1 MQDEQVLTNTAI
13 PDSTTEVETVEN
25 KSTEETPKTYTQEE
39 YDKAIKSAAGKA
51 KNEILKE
58 LGVSSV
64 KDFNILKR
72 NYEDA
77 IKNAEDLSTQNE
89 NLSNRLVLKDL
100 NIRDDVEDDFI
111 SLAKKRITDDKT
123 FNEAAR
129 EVAELYPNMIKEFT
143 ASKNVKIGNEK
154 KDGSKKEST
163 YSEEMLKR
171 YPWLKNNSK
180 I

>member
-1 MQDEQVLTNTAI
+1 MEEQVLQDTAI
-13 PDSTTEVETVEN
+13 QTESTEAVETVEN
-25 KSTEETPKTYTQEE
+25 KSTEETPKTYSQEE
-39 YDKAIKSAAGKA
+39 YDKAVKSAAGKA

-72 NYEDA
+72 SYEDA
-77 IKNAEDLSTQNE
+77 IKNAEDLASQNE
-89 NLSNRLVLKDL
+89 NLNNRLVLKDL
-100 NIRDDVEDDFI
+100 NIREDVEDDFI
-111 SLAKKRITDDKT
+111 SLAKKRITTEKT
-123 FNEAAR
+123 FTEAAK
-129 EVAELYPNMIKEFT
+129 EVAELYPNMIKEIN
-143 ASKNVKIGNEK
+143 SKTVKTGSEK

-171 YPWLKNNSK
+171 YPHLANHKK

>member
-1 MQDEQVLTNTAI
+1 MQDEQVLTNTTI

-25 KSTEETPKTYTQEE
+25 KSTEETPKTYSQEE

-77 IKNAEDLSTQNE
+77 IKAAEDLSTQNE